1 MTYKPNTIDYD
12 RSMYLE
18 AKYVGMRWSD
28 DQKAA
33 MDRYLFDG
41 LMPGGH
47 MEAMLAHEYE
57 RALFNADTHSRTVF
71 WATAMWIRENVPE
84 AAQGSYA
91 NIRAWCK
98 SPELREEF
106 RVQCEKRYVWD
117 KLREETV

>member
-1 MTYKPNTIDYD
+1 MMYKPDAIDYD
-12 RSMYLE
+12 RSMYGDGR
-18 AKYVGMRWSD
+18 YVGMRWSD

-41 LMPGGH
+41 LLPGGH
-47 MEAMLAHEYE
+47 MEAMLAREYE

-91 NIRAWCK
+91 NIKAWCK
-98 SPELREEF
+98 NSELRAEF
-106 RVQCEKRYVWD
+106 REECEKKYMWD